1 MRKFLLT
8 VLFIAA
14 VVLVPAAASAQTL
27 RDIIKIGIVDM
38 EKLFNEYASKS
49 RAAVQLRE
57 QKAEYAKEIRLGLR
71 QIKQMEES
79 LQANS
84 GILTNSEKRRRMA
97 EIEYKKEE
105 LSSLIAM
112 RNLQLA
118 KEEEGLTQPILKEIY
133 DAIRAVSARQG
144 IKLVFDSRAGIA
156 FHDMSLDIT
165 SLVMNRLRL
174 VIIQEQKY

>member
-1 MRKFLLT
+1 MCLT
-8 VLFIAA
+8 VVFL
-14 VVLVPAAASAQTL
+14 VVCMPIMMSAQTL

-38 EKLFNEYASKS
+38 ERLFNEYASRS

-71 QIKQMEES
+71 QIKQMEDS
-79 LQANS
+79 LQANRGLLS
-84 GILTNSEKRRRMA
+84 SSEKRRRMA
-97 EIEYKKEE
+97 EIEYKKQE

-118 KEEEGLTQPILKEIY
+118 KDEEGLTQPILRELY
-133 DAIRAVSARQG
+133 SAIRAVSARQG

-165 SLVMNRLRL
+165 NLVMNRLRL
-174 VIIQEQKY
+174 VIVQEEKY